1 MRRLTAGIFTMLL
14 GLVSVSAMGASV
26 VSTQYLD
33 EKLDIEL
40 AKKQGVLDTSDSLVT
55 ISDDNKINVTT
66 GAITDGA
73 INLVTGGTVY
83 TALELAASEQ
93 KLVDDAQSELIQ
105 RNANAITILNGD
117 ENTTGSVKNEI
128 KVLSDLLSGTSGD
141 VSGLT
146 AQVGANKTAIEKL
159 NADVATTGS
168 VKYSIDVAVKALDYV
183 DAAVQNQFVDSVS
196 QENGVIKVSRR
207 ALAAAD
213 IPVIQISQVAGL
225 ADALAERQVKLTN
238 TDQAIVISEDGVI
251 SIATGGIKTGMI
263 ADSAVTSEKIAD
275 GAITKGKIAA
285 NAVESGNI
293 ADGAIT
299 KGKIADGAVESGNI
313 ANGAITKGKI
323 GESAVESGNIAD
335 GAITSD
341 KIGEKAVGTDQLS
354 TDVNSLISGAIQA
367 PSTTSDE
374 GTFVLTAN
382 KHTAADGTV
391 SYTYA
396 WEDIAGRE

>member
-93 KLVDDAQSELIQ
+93 KLVDNAQSELIQ

-238 TDQAIVISEDGVI
+238 TDQAIIISEDGVI

-263 ADSAVTSEKIAD
+263 ADSAVTSEKIAN
-275 GAITKGKIAA
+275 GAVTKDK
-285 NAVESGNI
+285 I

-323 GESAVESGNIAD
+323 GESAVESGNIAN

-341 KIGEKAVGTDQLS
+341 KIGEKAVGADQLS